1 MNTGGYED
9 ITVLFQTMF
18 CEHVGSL
25 PDPSWVKLINL
36 EYILVGGERRE
47 ASNVSLV
54 LNQPHLLSPLSPPLF
69 YIPGRM
75 SNYRVGFALSAVVLM
90 VWCQVGFDMFSW
102 ICQVFPFFYC
112 SRKTTGSKSGVRR
125 GFLGYVAIIP

>member
-1 MNTGGYED
+1 VNTGGYED

-36 EYILVGGERRE
+36 EYILLGGERRE

-54 LNQPHLLSPLSPPLF
+54 LNHPSFLHSHHLLHSVQNVKLSCWF
-69 YIPGRM
+69 RAVSRGFDGVVPGR
-75 SNYRVGFALSAVVLM
+75 
-90 VWCQVGFDMFSW
+90 
-102 ICQVFPFFYC
+102 I
-112 SRKTTGSKSGVRR
+112 
-125 GFLGYVAIIP
+125 